1 MTASSPTAEGSGR
14 TGHSDRFKGATVL
27 QVAVAL
33 GTLYFVWGSTYIGI
47 RVLVTEGMPALPSM
61 GVRFG
66 SAGLLLLAGLA
77 VRRGPAALRLT
88 RAQLG
93 STAVIGLLLVFGGN
107 GFVAVAEKEVPAGL
121 AALLVSVTPLL
132 LAVMRAATGDRPHPL
147 TWLGVAFGIT
157 GIAVLARP
165 TAGSSWTGPL
175 LVLTAALCWSTG
187 SMISKHL
194 SAPPDLW
201 VSAAWQM
208 TIAGGAQ
215 LVVGGLT
222 EGFAGL
228 DAGTPGKA
236 WAALVY
242 LVLVGSMVGYSSYYW
257 LLAHAPIS
265 LTTTY
270 TYVNPVVAVLL
281 GWALLGERPG
291 LRTAVGGAIAIAGVA
306 FVITA
311 ERLPR
316 PAAGTGD
323 DREDVT
329 DGAVPETGPP

>member
-1 MTASSPTAEGSGR
+1 MTTSNPARTGPGR
-14 TGHSDRFKGATVL
+14 TGHSDRFHGATVL

-47 RVLVTEGMPALPSM
+47 RVLVTEGLPAMSSM
-61 GVRFG
+61 GVRFL
-66 SAGLLLLAGLA
+66 SAGLLLLGWLA
-77 VRRGPAALRLT
+77 ARRGPAALRLT

-93 STAVIGLLLVFGGN
+93 STAVIGLLLVFAGN
-107 GFVAVAEKEVPAGL
+107 GFVAVAERDVPAGL

-132 LAVMRAATGDRPHPL
+132 LALMRAATGDRPHPL

-165 TAGSSWTGPL
+165 TAGGSWLGPV

-208 TIAGGAQ
+208 TIGGTAQ
-215 LVVGGLT
+215 LVVGGVT
-222 EGFAGL
+222 EGFGGFGDGAPL
-228 DAGTPGKA
+228 KA

-242 LVLVGSMVGYSSYYW
+242 LVLVGSLIGYSSYYW

-281 GWALLGERPG
+281 GWGLLGERPG
-291 LRTAVGGAIAIAGVA
+291 LRTVVGGAIAIAGVA

-316 PAAGTGD
+316 PAEEIAA
-323 DREDVT
+323 RDVT
-329 DGAVPETGPP
+329 PGPLPETGAP

>member
-1 MTASSPTAEGSGR
+1 MAASNPALPGTGR
-14 TGHSDRFKGATVL
+14 TGHSDRFRGATGL
-27 QVAVAL
+27 QVAIAL

-61 GVRFG
+61 GMRFLT
-66 SAGLLLLAGLA
+66 AGLLLLGWLGA
-77 VRRGPAALRLT
+77 RRGPAALRLT
-88 RAQLG
+88 RAQLL

-107 GFVAVAEKEVPAGL
+107 GFVAVAEQEVPAGL

-132 LAVMRAATGDRPHPL
+132 LAVMRAATGDRPHRL

-165 TAGSSWTGPL
+165 TAGSSWFGPAM
-175 LVLTAALCWSTG
+175 VLTAALCWSTG

-208 TIAGGAQ
+208 MIAGAAQ
-215 LVVGGLT
+215 LLVGGLT
-222 EGFAGL
+222 EGFGGI
-228 DAGTPGKA
+228 DAGTPGRA
-236 WAALVY
+236 WAALLY
-242 LVLVGSMVGYSSYYW
+242 LVLVGSLIGYSSYYW

-291 LRTAVGGAIAIAGVA
+291 LRTVVGGAIAIAGVA

-316 PAAGTGD
+316 PAEDAGA
-323 DREDVT
+323 RDVT
-329 DGAVPETGPP
+329 PGPVPETGAP